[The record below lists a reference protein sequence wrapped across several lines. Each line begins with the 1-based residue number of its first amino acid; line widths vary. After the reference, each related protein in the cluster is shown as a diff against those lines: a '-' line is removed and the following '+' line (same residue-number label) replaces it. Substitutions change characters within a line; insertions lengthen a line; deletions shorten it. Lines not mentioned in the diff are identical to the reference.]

1 MMMIDKWYIHTKI
14 CLVRDHFLKEGLS
27 TQMWGQR
34 CGGGYLMGLKI
45 SCQTLYDL
53 YARRQQRAGRHCLRS
68 RPISTYHPIIAF
80 DCQVLP
86 RESSCHRNGLG
97 TYGART
103 PASSMWLVEAVEV
116 LSCMSCMA
124 LDSQSVSVNN
134 KMQGWLECLRLV
146 IVIVQEM
153 ANFRS
158 HICLDIKMI

>member
-1 MMMIDKWYIHTKI
+1 
-14 CLVRDHFLKEGLS
+14 
-27 TQMWGQR
+27 
-34 CGGGYLMGLKI
+34 
-45 SCQTLYDL
+45 
-53 YARRQQRAGRHCLRS
+53 
-68 RPISTYHPIIAF
+68 
-80 DCQVLP
+80 
-86 RESSCHRNGLG
+86 
-97 TYGART
+97 
-103 PASSMWLVEAVEV
+103 MWLVEAVEV

>member
-1 MMMIDKWYIHTKI
+1 
-14 CLVRDHFLKEGLS
+14 
-27 TQMWGQR
+27 
-34 CGGGYLMGLKI
+34 MGLKI